1 MLTIFTTRSIVDV
14 WKKPWYAYITCLWFR
29 GSHRRCSVRKGVL
42 RNFAEVTG
50 KHLSQSLFFNKV
62 AGLAWNLI
70 EKETLEQV
78 ISCDF
83 WEISK
88 NIFFT
93 EHIRMSASVW
103 LYGKIMPIKCLL
115 LVIKCYNLS
124 IILIFP
130 TFSKDIVF
138 ETHRS

>member
-42 RNFAEVTG
+42 RDFAKVTG
-50 KHLSQSLFFNKV
+50 KHLCQSLFFNKV
-62 AGLAWNLI
+62 AGLAQV
-70 EKETLEQV
+70 LEQV

-88 NIFFT
+88 NTFFT
-93 EHIRMSASVW
+93 EHIRVSASGWW
-103 LYGKIMPIKCLL
+103 LYGKIKLIKCLL
-115 LVIKCYNLS
+115 LIIKCYNLS
-124 IILIFP
+124 IILILP
-130 TFSKDIVF
+130 TVSKDKDIVF
-138 ETHRS
+138 ETHRW